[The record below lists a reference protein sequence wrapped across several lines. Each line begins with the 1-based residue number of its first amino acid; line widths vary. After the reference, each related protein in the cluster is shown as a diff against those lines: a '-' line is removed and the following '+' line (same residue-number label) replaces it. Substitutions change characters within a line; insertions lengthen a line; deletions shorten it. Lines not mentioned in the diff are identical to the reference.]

1 MWKQQLVRMGL
12 PGSDDTWQQNATVA
26 QINLAEFRQ
35 DLVSEL
41 LPGSLRKRI
50 EEGLTD
56 SFCFIFLNP

>member
-1 MWKQQLVRMGL
+1 MGL